1 MGSGVEIL
9 DSGGEHRSA
18 TPTTHNP
25 QELIRMLSISIT
37 MLQVHSCETSL
48 TNRVMHHERVTG
60 MLANCATWV
69 GSYFL
74 FSLSGYKSAM
84 QSGPSR
90 ISM

>member
-1 MGSGVEIL
+1 
-9 DSGGEHRSA
+9 
-18 TPTTHNP
+18 
-25 QELIRMLSISIT
+25 